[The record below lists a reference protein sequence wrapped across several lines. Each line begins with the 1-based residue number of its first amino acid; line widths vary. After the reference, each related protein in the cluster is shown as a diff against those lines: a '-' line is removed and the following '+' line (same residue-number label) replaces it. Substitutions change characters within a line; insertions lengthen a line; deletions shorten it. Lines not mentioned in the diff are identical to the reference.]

1 VGASVVRRHDLD
13 IERVIAPIDVVL
25 DAHVWEL
32 DVPLVVA
39 RQVVLPGPV
48 LNLQRVTV
56 GSAIAVVTIAIAL
69 LQELLILAFQVVL
82 EDDAVGVRAFVT
94 EAFGFLRIGAIEF
107 RVMLQFARLRY
118 AGIEGLAIARVLV
131 RRRDSSRSRP
141 SFVNVTTV

>member
-1 VGASVVRRHDLD
+1 MRRHDLD
-13 IERVIAPIDVVL
+13 VERVIACIDVVL
-25 DAHVWEL
+25 DADVRKL

-39 RQVVLPGPV
+39 RQVVLARP
-48 LNLQRVTV
+48 LLDLQRIAV

-82 EDDAVGVRAFVT
+82 EDDAVDIRAFVT
-94 EAFGFLRIGAIEF
+94 EAFGLLPVGAIEF

-131 RRRDSSRSRP
+131 RAAR
-141 SFVNVTTV
+141 FK